1 LKLQYDEPLSNFA
14 FNFNL
19 RRYNVEYIRR
29 DIEGSDSD
37 TRRRGACELVK
48 GLTAKFPDVMT
59 QSVTGYVTALL
70 AGG

>member
-1 LKLQYDEPLSNFA
+1 MAVDFD
-14 FNFNL
+14 L
-19 RRYNVEYIRR
+19 RRYVQ
-29 DIEGSDSD
+29 GSDSD

-70 AGG
+70 GQYTSDPRGSWKAGPG